1 MLRTRYA
8 QSLAA
13 LAVATF
19 YCTAANAQA
28 VNECNASAKVVKSE
42 RATAGS
48 PSWKF
53 TFQVTTTCDASSGS
67 FEYEYRVKGTAGG
80 GTPRTAPSWNAA
92 NGRAFSWTDE
102 VNIGAA
108 QDAEFSRF
116 VPGTFGSKK
125 IR

>member
-1 MLRTRYA
+1 MPNTKFTPPLF
-8 QSLAA
+8 A
-13 LAVATF
+13 LIVATSF
-19 YCTAANAQA
+19 CVAASAQM

-42 RATAGS
+42 RAIPNS
-48 PSWKF
+48 PNWKF

-102 VNIGAA
+102 VNIGTA